1 MILKPIELYK
11 FIFLNK
17 QEPLQEGGMSER
29 GKQSFWGGSSLEKM
43 QMKLNRLKNDKYF
56 RKKISLQKK

>member
-29 GKQSFWGGSSLEKM
+29 GNKVFEEAQV
-43 QMKLNRLKNDKYF
+43 
-56 RKKISLQKK
+56 